1 MYSLRGLAPQPTHVL
16 SSAAA
21 MGQMAANLTSRDEAA
36 AMVSQVVTAPAA
48 IATPSSERPGRATLR
63 SRATHR

>member
-1 MYSLRGLAPQPTHVL
+1 MYSLSGLAPQPSHVL
-16 SSAAA
+16 ASAA

-63 SRATHR
+63 SRAAHR